1 MLRAFIS
8 LVTHLFKQRWFQ
20 QLFYWVA
27 ILALASTLLM
37 LVSFIISEPE
47 SLSEFILVLLLDIAF
62 WGWIVFVMRRKLRE
76 PQ

>member
-1 MLRAFIS
+1 M
-8 LVTHLFKQRWFQ
+8 
-20 QLFYWVA
+20 FYWVA